1 MRAECLE
8 RLAVLAE
15 RQHGVV
21 AHRQLVALGFGRGW
35 IRRQLETFRLHRVF
49 SGVYAVGHAPLPG
62 RGRWMA
68 AVLACGEG
76 AVLSHRSAAA
86 LWELLAVPSGPVDVL
101 VERCGPRRKKGIA
114 VHETLYLPER
124 DRAVVD
130 WIHVT
135 SVPRTLLDLAEVAPA
150 RLRRAWDE
158 AERRELLDLR
168 AVRELCDRSTGRRG
182 LGPLLALA
190 AEGSEAPHTKRELE
204 ARFFDFCRTERLP
217 PPICNALV
225 ADYEVDAFWPQ
236 YGLIVELDSWT
247 FHRGRRAFERDRERS
262 AALQA
267 AEYRVIPITW
277 RRLTR
282 HPAEVAEQLQMLMR
296 SRRIGAAVHPPR

>member
-150 RLRRAWDE
+150 RFGRAWDE
-158 AERRELLDLR
+158 AERRGPPPPR
-168 AVRELCDRSTGRRG
+168 AVRGLCGRGTRR
-182 LGPLLALA
+182 PR
-190 AEGSEAPHTKRELE
+190 PRPP
-204 ARFFDFCRTERLP
+204 LP
-217 PPICNALV
+217 PPPGGGGGA
-225 ADYEVDAFWPQ
+225 
-236 YGLIVELDSWT
+236 
-247 FHRGRRAFERDRERS
+247 
-262 AALQA
+262 
-267 AEYRVIPITW
+267 
-277 RRLTR
+277 
-282 HPAEVAEQLQMLMR
+282 HPEP
-296 SRRIGAAVHPPR
+296 G